1 MSILRPPFPHQ
12 LQQVGPREEVPR
24 QSWPEPDV
32 LAAQLEHAR
41 IHQPGRQSSGNRTS
55 FLNHSSRFGSW
66 LVRFPLSFYLFLPI
80 FIFILPSRNKG
91 NREFVAINRVQSSSF
106 KKTNEYVKR
115 HTLKTF
121 HRERSSRR
129 VERNEADR

>member
-1 MSILRPPFPHQ
+1 MLTTAPVSVPAKLSTVDFPRMVIYAILLTIFY
-12 LQQVGPREEVPR
+12 
-24 QSWPEPDV
+24 
-32 LAAQLEHAR
+32 
-41 IHQPGRQSSGNRTS
+41 
-55 FLNHSSRFGSW
+55 
-66 LVRFPLSFYLFLPI
+66 FYLFLPI